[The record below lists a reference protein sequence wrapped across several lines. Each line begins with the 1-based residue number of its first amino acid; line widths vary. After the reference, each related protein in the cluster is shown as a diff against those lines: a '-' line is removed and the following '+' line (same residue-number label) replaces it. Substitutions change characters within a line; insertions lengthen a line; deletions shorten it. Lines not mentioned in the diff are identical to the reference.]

1 VVSLEKSKVKERS
14 ALSLLSEFS
23 PHNGH
28 PTKCI
33 FQEIQN
39 TGLKHDYQLHQPTP
53 PRKQYTFKQLRHAKI
68 PSLTFFSWLDALQ
81 MQWIQPSCVVPW
93 QSVPTLNPQPVPML
107 DFSRQY
113 APLRQEVLSALTAV
127 CDSQHFILGPQ
138 VAAFEKAAAAA
149 CAARHAIGC
158 ASGTDALWLA
168 LAACGIGDSTAS
180 TRLGAPS
187 IAATGVPGERT
198 LLAGVTELW
207 VGSDAV
213 VTTPFSFFAT
223 ASSILRA
230 GARPLFADIDP
241 RTFNLSPNSVA
252 EVLASPAGK
261 NVKAVL
267 PVHLYGQCADWD
279 AFAALQRDHPGL
291 LLIEDAAQ
299 AFGASWT
306 TPGQPAGRPA
316 GSLGDA
322 AAFSFYPTK
331 NLAAMG
337 DAGLVTTSSTVIDR
351 RARSLRAH
359 GMTRRYFHDEVGCN
373 SRMDDLQ
380 AAVLNVKLRHIDE
393 WNQQRRTRAARYD
406 QLFREANLAVEWSPP
421 EALHSNKESGAPSIA
436 ATSRWVG
443 SAATIPSAVTPS
455 TKDGVV
461 LPYTDPRATP
471 VFHQYVI
478 RAPRRDALRARL
490 TAQQIGSEIYYPV
503 PIHLQAALRD
513 LGHKPGDF
521 PQAERAA
528 AEVLA
533 LPLYPELRDDEQQ
546 TVVAAIRTFYA

>member
-1 VVSLEKSKVKERS
+1 
-14 ALSLLSEFS
+14 
-23 PHNGH
+23 
-28 PTKCI
+28 
-33 FQEIQN
+33 
-39 TGLKHDYQLHQPTP
+39 
-53 PRKQYTFKQLRHAKI
+53 
-68 PSLTFFSWLDALQ
+68 
-81 MQWIQPSCVVPW
+81 
-93 QSVPTLNPQPVPML
+93 ML

-113 APLRQEVLSALTAV
+113 TSLRQEVLSALTAV
-127 CDSQHFILGPQ
+127 CDSQRFILGPQ

-168 LAACGIGDSTAS
+168 LAASGVGDSTAS
-180 TRLGAPS
+180 TRPGAPS
-187 IAATGVPGERT
+187 IAASSR
-198 LLAGVTELW
+198 W

-213 VTTPFSFFAT
+213 ITTPFSFFAT

-241 RTFNLSPNSVA
+241 RTFNLSPSSVA
-252 EVLASPAGK
+252 EVLTSPEGK
-261 NVKAVL
+261 NVKAIL

-306 TPGQPAGRPA
+306 TPGQPSRPA

-337 DAGLVTTSSTVIDR
+337 DAGLVTTSSAEIDR

-380 AAVLNVKLRHIDE
+380 AAVLNVKLRHIAA

-406 QLFREANLAVEWSPP
+406 QLFREANLAVEWS
-421 EALHSNKESGAPSIA
+421 
-436 ATSRWVG
+436 ATDP
-443 SAATIPSAVTPS
+443 AT
-455 TKDGVV
+455 DGVV

-478 RAPRRDALRARL
+478 RAPRRDALRAHL
-490 TAQQIGSEIYYPV
+490 AAQQIGSEIYYPV

-546 TVVAAIRTFYA
+546 TVVAAIRAFYA